1 MDIITLKIIGLIFLL
16 VCYNYFQNRAILVQT
31 LGGEKKS
38 KNPFPA
44 ILRLKKIPTA
54 TKLERPLHFFL
65 CVFPLTE
72 CQKYIK
78 YCKFY
83 NV

>member
-54 TKLERPLHFFL
+54 TKLERPLHFF
-65 CVFPLTE
+65 FMRFSFNRMS
-72 CQKYIK
+72 KIH
-78 YCKFY
+78 
-83 NV
+83 